1 MPQHPFPLGG
11 TTEPA
16 GRQRTTPHRAF
27 QDSPVPMFLISS
39 DGIVRRANR
48 RAGALLGLPVLYARG
63 KLFAAFVE
71 HQTRAAVQAQLAAAQ
86 QTGEERRVHCGILG
100 SGGPVDNVLDITPS
114 GTHGQLM
121 VAAAGCGPE
130 PGRRPGPEL
139 AAMTAVREVTAR
151 SDVLSAAARLVLRN
165 TTASEAVL
173 VRRAAKLLASEL
185 TAWALVDLEREFR
198 LQRQYVAAPRGG
210 RSGLAKSLAGLDPAP
225 ASVPCQVHQ
234 SGSSYLVAHAE
245 DTGLLGTDGSGR
257 PVLSR
262 LGAVSV
268 LTVPLSD
275 GETGYGTLT
284 LVREAA
290 DGYFGMAD
298 AGLAEQIGE
307 CLALGLRVQRTAGQ
321 RQDAAQCRGSRRVAG
336 RRAAGRRMAAR
347 GMQRLGRRRRASDH
361 PMEPG
366 RW

>member
-16 GRQRTTPHRAF
+16 GRQRTTPRPAF
-27 QDSPVPMFLISS
+27 QDSPVPMFLIGP

-48 RAGALLGLPVLYARG
+48 RAGALLGLPVLYAKG

-100 SGGPVDNVLDITPS
+100 SAGPADNVLDITPAE
-114 GTHGQLM
+114 TPGQLM
-121 VAAAGCGPE
+121 VAATGCGPE
-130 PGRRPGPEL
+130 PGHRPGPEVT
-139 AAMTAVREVTAR
+139 AMAAVREVTAR
-151 SDVLSAAARLVLRN
+151 SDMLSAAARLVLRG

-173 VRRAAKLLASEL
+173 VRRTAKLLAGEL
-185 TAWALVDLEREFR
+185 TAWAMIDLEREFR
-198 LQRQYVAAPRGG
+198 LRRQYVAAPRGG
-210 RSGLAKSLAGLDPAP
+210 RSGLAKSLAGLDPEP
-225 ASVPCQVHQ
+225 GSVPCHVHQ

-245 DTGLLGTDGSGR
+245 DTGLLGADGLGR

-275 GETGYGTLT
+275 GESCYGTLT

-307 CLALGLRVQRTAGQ
+307 CLALGLRAQRTPRQ
-321 RQDAAQCRGSRRVAG
+321 RLHGARCRGSRRVAG
-336 RRAAGRRMAAR
+336 RRAAGRRAAAR
-347 GMQRLGRRRRASDH
+347 GMQRLARRGRATDH
-361 PMEPG
+361 PLEPG

>member
-16 GRQRTTPHRAF
+16 GRQPAAPRPAF
-27 QDSPVPMFLISS
+27 TDSPVPMFLIGS

-71 HQTRAAVQAQLAAAQ
+71 HQTRAAVQAQLAATQ
-86 QTGEERRVHCGILG
+86 QTGEGRRVHCGILG
-100 SGGPVDNVLDITPS
+100 SAGPVDNVLDISPAGTP
-114 GTHGQLM
+114 GQVM
-121 VAAAGCGPE
+121 VAATGGGPE
-130 PGRRPGPEL
+130 PVRRPGPEL
-139 AAMTAVREVTAR
+139 AAMTAVREATAR
-151 SDVLSAAARLVLRN
+151 GDVLSAAAQLVLRS
-165 TTASEAVL
+165 TTASAAVL
-173 VRRAAKLLASEL
+173 ARRIAKLLASEL
-185 TAWALVDLEREFR
+185 TAWVMIDLEREFR

-210 RSGLAKSLAGLDPAP
+210 RTSLAKSLAGLDPAP
-225 ASVPCQVHQ
+225 GSVPCQVHQ

-245 DTGLLGTDGSGR
+245 DTGLLGADGYGR

-275 GETGYGTLT
+275 GECCYGTLT
-284 LVREAA
+284 LVRETS
-290 DGYFGMAD
+290 DGYFGLAD

-307 CLALGLRVQRTAGQ
+307 CIALGIRAQRVSGQ
-321 RQDAAQCRGSRRVAG
+321 RRRSAWCRDS
-336 RRAAGRRMAAR
+336 RRAAGRRGLR
-347 GMQRLGRRRRASDH
+347 HLGWRERPADH
-361 PMEPG
+361 PLQPG

>member
-11 TTEPA
+11 ITEPA
-16 GRQRTTPHRAF
+16 RRQRTTPRRAF

-71 HQTRAAVQAQLAAAQ
+71 HQTRAAVQAQMAAAQ

-100 SGGPVDNVLDITPS
+100 S
-114 GTHGQLM
+114 
-121 VAAAGCGPE
+121 AGPE
-130 PGRRPGPEL
+130 RT
-139 AAMTAVREVTAR
+139 AMTAVREVTAR

-173 VRRAAKLLASEL
+173 VRRTAKLLASEL
-185 TAWALVDLEREFR
+185 TGWALIDLEREFR

-225 ASVPCQVHQ
+225 GSVPCQVHQ

-245 DTGLLGTDGSGR
+245 DPGVLGADGFGR

-275 GETGYGTLT
+275 GETCYGTLT

-307 CLALGLRVQRTAGQ
+307 CLALGLRAQRTPGQ
-321 RQDAAQCRGSRRVAG
+321 RQASARCRLAG

-347 GMQRLGRRRRASDH
+347 GMQRLGRRGRATDH
-361 PMEPG
+361 PLEPG